1 MSYAT
6 GEAAILTLVRALSA
20 YDSENST
27 RADWRPLTRGKA
39 QYYAILRPGKWTSEQ
54 LTMGSNARSWRTVVE
69 CWRRYA
75 DDTRPVALQDDVEAV
90 AAQLEK
96 YPTLNGAVLD
106 SMVTGGGD
114 MVERE
119 LSNGS
124 LWAVWEVYVD
134 WQEEQDVSYAE

>member
-1 MSYAT
+1 MSYAV
-6 GEAAILTLVRALSA
+6 GEAAILTLIQALGA
-20 YDSENST
+20 YDGENAT

-39 QYYAILRPGKWTSEQ
+39 QQYVVLRPGKWANEQ
-54 LTMGSNARSWRTVVE
+54 LTVSSNVRAWRTVVE

-75 DDTRPVALQDDVEAV
+75 DDTRPITLEDDVETV
-90 AAQLEK
+90 TAQLEQ

-106 SMVTGGGD
+106 SVVSGGGD

-134 WQEEQDVSYAE
+134 WQEEHSVSYAE

>member
-6 GEAAILTLVRALSA
+6 GEAAILTLLQALDA
-20 YDSENST
+20 YDSENAT

-39 QYYAILRPGKWTSEQ
+39 QHYVVLRPGKWSNEQ
-54 LTMGSNARSWRTVVE
+54 VTVSSNVRSWRTVIE

-75 DDTRPVALQDDVEAV
+75 DDTRPMTLQDDVEAIV
-90 AAQLEK
+90 AQLER

-106 SMVTGGGD
+106 SIVSGGGD
-114 MVERE
+114 MLERE

-134 WQEEQDVSYAE
+134 WQEEHSVSYAE

>member
-1 MSYAT
+1 MSYAV
-6 GEAAILTLVRALSA
+6 GEAAILTLIQALSA
-20 YDSENST
+20 YDSENAT

-39 QYYAILRPGKWTSEQ
+39 QQYVVLRPGKWANEQ
-54 LTMGSNARSWRTVVE
+54 LTMSSNVRAWRTVVE

-75 DDTRPVALQDDVEAV
+75 DDTRPIALEDDVETV
-90 AAQLEK
+90 TAQLEK

-106 SMVTGGGD
+106 SIVSGGGD

-119 LSNGS
+119 LANGS

-134 WQEEQDVSYAE
+134 WQEEHSVSYAE